1 MASFS
6 GPNIVDDGLL
16 VAYDAANTK
25 SYRGSA
31 LINRYYT
38 QTGNSA
44 NTNIWDKVGLSAS
57 SNVAID
63 SSRGTWNGNTIFKA
77 TVAASGS
84 YLSYQS
90 IRKCIAASHNTAI
103 GTSRRLTFKVRML
116 EPSSTAISNIS
127 YHNGGGTAGHNSSHF
142 TLLDESEVP
151 ADSII
156 KDNWYLLELDVS
168 GTYSSGHCVGIGLPS
183 AHSQAVTFLFTELMV
198 YSSADSGSEPQPF
211 TPTERVSNSTS
222 INTDGLKNMTG
233 TNHLSDGEFNGTY
246 QNNDNKKSIVF
257 DGSTDHIIT
266 GLTRGDLG
274 NTLTIV
280 VWYKY
285 TGSSNRTYTAII
297 GGKESGSGTEFF
309 IGKNT
314 GNTNIGVQ
322 DGNYSSTFVTGSNA
336 FDGNWHQIVYTYDS
350 GTGKIYL
357 DGTLKS
363 SGSFTKCND
372 AEEIMIGIEFE
383 GSNYPF
389 PGNMSQI
396 LMYTRVLTAAE
407 VAQNFNA
414 LRGRF
419 GI

>member
-1 MASFS
+1 MGLAHSPQISTDSLILCLDIGNKFKTVYSTSHNFLQNGSFDGGLGVTYESGSNPTNTIVELKNPGETNYVLRQNGSNTEYQMNIDGGAQGTLSASTQYVMSGWYSTSDDYNGGNTMFHARAFS
-6 GPNIVDDGLL
+6 SSNSHSSTGNGMGTLLYSVEIGGL
-16 VAYDAANTK
+16 TWE
-25 SYRGSA
+25 YRYQSIITPSDYNGDFDWYMGYGTS
-31 LINRYYT
+31 NSTGYRYYT
-38 QTGNSA
+38 GLKVEEGAFPSLFDLSRNSNDGKA
-44 NTNIWDKVGLSAS
+44 YLGTSYDS
-57 SNVAID
+57 SN
-63 SSRGTWNGNTIFKA
+63 NG
-77 TVAASGS
+77 
-84 YLSYQS
+84 
-90 IRKCIAASHNTAI
+90 
-103 GTSRRLTFKVRML
+103 
-116 EPSSTAISNIS
+116 
-127 YHNGGGTAGHNSSHF
+127 
-142 TLLDESEVP
+142 
-151 ADSII
+151 
-156 KDNWYLLELDVS
+156 
-168 GTYSSGHCVGIGLPS
+168 
-183 AHSQAVTFLFTELMV
+183 
-198 YSSADSGSEPQPF
+198 
-211 TPTERVSNSTS
+211 
-222 INTDGLKNMTG
+222 
-233 TNHLSDGEFNGTY
+233 
-246 QNNDNKKSIVF
+246 SIVF
-257 DGSTDHIIT
+257 NGSNGHIIT

-297 GGKESGSGTEFF
+297 GGKESGTGTEFF

-389 PGNMSQI
+389 LGNMSQI

-414 LRGRF
+414 LRGRY